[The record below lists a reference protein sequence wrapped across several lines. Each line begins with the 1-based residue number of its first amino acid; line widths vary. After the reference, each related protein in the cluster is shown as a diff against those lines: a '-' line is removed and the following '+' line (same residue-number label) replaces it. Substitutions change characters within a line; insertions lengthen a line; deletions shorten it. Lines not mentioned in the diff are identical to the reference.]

1 MEQLAT
7 LRSEVVQHLRET
19 TDNKRVKRIFLYMA
33 EKAGHCCFEELKPQK
48 IDSGTGKLQ
57 LVTNGK
63 FNAKYKITTP
73 NELEDDEG
81 YIRKFA
87 LSK

>member
-33 EKAGHCCFEELKPQK
+33 EKAGHCCFEELKSQK

-63 FNAKYKITTP
+63 FNAK
-73 NELEDDEG
+73 
-81 YIRKFA
+81 
-87 LSK
+87 

>member
-48 IDSGTGKLQ
+48 INSGTGKLQ

-63 FNAKYKITTP
+63 FNAKYKITIP
-73 NELEDDEG
+73 NELEDYEG

>member
-48 IDSGTGKLQ
+48 INSGTGKLQ

-63 FNAKYKITTP
+63 FNAKYKITIP
-73 NELEDDEG
+73 NELEDYEG
-81 YIRKFA
+81 YIRKLA

>member
-33 EKAGHCCFEELKPQK
+33 EKAGH
-48 IDSGTGKLQ
+48 
-57 LVTNGK
+57 
-63 FNAKYKITTP
+63 
-73 NELEDDEG
+73 
-81 YIRKFA
+81 FA
-87 LSK
+87 LKNLSPKR

>member
-33 EKAGHCCFEELKPQK
+33 EKAGHCCFEELKPPK

-73 NELEDDEG
+73 NELEDYEG

>member
-1 MEQLAT
+1 
-7 LRSEVVQHLRET
+7 
-19 TDNKRVKRIFLYMA
+19 MA

-73 NELEDDEG
+73 NELEDYEG
-81 YIRKFA
+81 YIIKINYNYGRQAKVT
-87 LSK
+87 